1 MPAASISLWV
11 LIVVPLFCGVSQAQ
25 NYTIPSSWRKPS
37 IPQSIEDRI
46 GIASAAMEKG
56 VAGLQSN
63 GQFINTAFGIA
74 GNFYAQMAR
83 FDSLTKQTKYRD
95 QLKGLQA
102 LVNINDRA
110 ASGTPTNFHQSE
122 LLSRSVLR
130 IDSHL
135 GTLKISELLS
145 YGYAAVHAYK
155 AYNDGSFLPFAE
167 EVWNVGQVY
176 TLSSSNINTGFTPV
190 KDFSVQKQCLDV
202 AIATGVRPFHTFDGS
217 AFTIQAPFSL
227 SSLLAE
233 ATSNNTYL
241 EAAKQSMDFIRHHL
255 YFTDGLVRDGI
266 SARQNDSCGTFD
278 FINPYNS
285 GLTIEGLAILAS
297 VTQDSAMQQT
307 LWDLVSA
314 TIAYPL
320 WQNADGLIAAW
331 YDRGDENIVRGLSE
345 VYERITTPSDFR
357 SYVQAY
363 IAVQYNAVVDQ
374 GKGSNIYG
382 TSWIGPP
389 TTFDG
394 AGQTSGA
401 TVLMAG
407 ILLSQSSNGFGG
419 SPGAGPTD
427 EAGVQSKSTS
437 AGAIAGAATRSRRK
451 VIQLTPFIETER
463 NPTPLKDSPPP
474 MAINTLPSGSIIQHP
489 SNSRPA
495 STVVTPV
502 LIAPSVMHSS
512 QSSDTGRPGDEISKA
527 SVWSRGG
534 GMLMFRYRPIHGQ
547 VKQGQCDLGQG
558 PNGVL

>member
-1 MPAASISLWV
+1 MNGSFPTTSIMPAASISLWV

-110 ASGTPTNFHQSE
+110 ASGTP
-122 LLSRSVLR
+122 

-190 KDFSVQKQCLDV
+190 KDFSVQKQCLDDS
-202 AIATGVRPFHTFDGS
+202 GNRDR
-217 AFTIQAPFSL
+217 APFSL

-437 AGAIAGAATRSRRK
+437 AGAIAGAAVGGDAKSTKSHPADAVHRDREKSDPAEGFSSTNGD
-451 VIQLTPFIETER
+451 QYSTE
-463 NPTPLKDSPPP
+463 
-474 MAINTLPSGSIIQHP
+474 
-489 SNSRPA
+489 PA